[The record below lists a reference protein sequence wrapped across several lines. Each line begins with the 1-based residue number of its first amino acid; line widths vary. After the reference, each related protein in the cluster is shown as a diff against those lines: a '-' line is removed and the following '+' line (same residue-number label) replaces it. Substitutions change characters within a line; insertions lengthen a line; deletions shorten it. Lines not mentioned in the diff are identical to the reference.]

1 MAQKPFII
9 RHGLNTGSTEIINSN
24 ASINTSSID
33 FSGVSTDD
41 ISEGNNLYF
50 TDSRTRAAVSS
61 SGDLTYNS
69 STGQFS
75 IDVMTI
81 VKAEDGSGSLLDAD
95 FLDGQQGTYYL
106 DYNNFINTPTI
117 PTNNNQ
123 LTNGAGY
130 ITGETT
136 TTLTS
141 DSINQKLVFTDE
153 TGTVNDIDLSWAVD
167 DANLARL
174 TSGTI
179 DDETGIATFTRD
191 DATSFTVDFS
201 SLFDDTNLT
210 RITSAGFNTSDGI
223 LTLTRSDA
231 TTVTVDLDGR
241 YLQSFTEVNNLTS
254 NVTWAN
260 VPNANI
266 TQSSVTQHQAALSI
280 TQSQIS
286 DLSVSINDLTDGYV
300 NDSSIGLGAG
310 ALANDNGTNNINVAL
325 GIEALTSNN
334 SGTGNV
340 AVGNYTLFSNTSGG
354 GNVAVGYQ
362 ALLYNI
368 TANGNVAVGYQALED
383 CTSSSNNAVGYWALR
398 NITTG
403 FQNCGFGT
411 LAGDSLTTGDDN
423 TLLGFYAG
431 GTVLTTGNNNTIIGA
446 EAEPSSGSVSNEITL
461 GNASITR
468 FRIPGIDLDTNNA
481 ADGEVLQWNT
491 TNGGFVWTSLPTNTS
506 DLTNDSGFTTNVG
519 DITRVIAG
527 TGLSGGG
534 ITGSVTL
541 NVALS
546 DLPGLVATM
555 SGTDEFAVIYNG
567 NTTAKKSADEIG
579 LSIFNNDAG
588 FITSADGGNAATL
601 DSLDFTQFLRSDAT
615 DSKTSG
621 NLDFN
626 DNIKLRFGTSGGE
639 SELYSNGSHTYWE
652 LNGNKDLYITD
663 EGTNRFLFDGSVG
676 DFHADGDIIG
686 FSTSVSDERL
696 KENIQVMKGALSKV
710 EQINGVT
717 FSFKHNGK
725 KSAGVIA
732 QQIQSILP
740 EAVSERPLPLITES
754 TEDLYKTVEYDM
766 LHALLIEAVKEL
778 SAEVKEL
785 KKKIGE

>member
-41 ISEGNNLYF
+41 VSEGNNLYF

-179 DDETGIATFTRD
+179 NDETGIATFTRD

-241 YLQSFTEVNNLTS
+241 FALTS
-254 NVTWAN
+254 DIPTNVSELTN
-260 VPNANI
+260 DSGYI
-266 TQSSVTQHQAALSI
+266 TNYTVTQADVTQHQAALSI
-280 TQSQIS
+280 TESQIS
-286 DLSVSINDLTDGYV
+286 DLSHYTNSNVDLHLNKSTASTGQILSWTGTDYG
-300 NDSSIGLGAG
+300 
-310 ALANDNGTNNINVAL
+310 
-325 GIEALTSNN
+325 
-334 SGTGNV
+334 
-340 AVGNYTLFSNTSGG
+340 
-354 GNVAVGYQ
+354 
-362 ALLYNI
+362 
-368 TANGNVAVGYQALED
+368 
-383 CTSSSNNAVGYWALR
+383 
-398 NITTG
+398 
-403 FQNCGFGT
+403 
-411 LAGDSLTTGDDN
+411 
-423 TLLGFYAG
+423 
-431 GTVLTTGNNNTIIGA
+431 
-446 EAEPSSGSVSNEITL
+446 
-461 GNASITR
+461 
-468 FRIPGIDLDTNNA
+468 
-481 ADGEVLQWNT
+481 
-491 TNGGFVWTSLPTNTS
+491 WTSLPTKTS